1 MEGLIDLEK
10 AESLYSSPGT
20 DTGDFA
26 FCLSPPKSQTGQKLS
41 LDIWSTSLFFRKR

>member
-26 FCLSPPKSQTGQKLS
+26 FSLSPPKSQTGQKPS
-41 LDIWSTSLFFRKR
+41 LEIRSTKIFRKR